1 MDNFN
6 SNVLNF
12 IHLFG
17 SDLIEIPLTFDDEVL
32 DVACLK
38 IVLVRYD
45 GIGIPFL

>member
-32 DVACLK
+32 EAYLRT
-38 IVLVRYD
+38 VLVRY
-45 GIGIPFL
+45 GETSAPFL

>member
-6 SNVLNF
+6 FNVLNF

-32 DVACLK
+32 EVACLRT
-38 IVLVRYD
+38 VLIHYD
-45 GIGIPFL
+45 GTGTPFL